1 MRISPGKAIIVL
13 VGLLVLGPLAWRV
26 RNWLA
31 VDRCLDRGGRW
42 NVQRQ
47 ECEHSPEVAPCDPM
61 VRVEPKVSVMF
72 GNEWGSGSLAL
83 VVCRGTPAE
92 SADVSP
98 LMTWLA
104 DEARAGR
111 MRTCWLKEGK
121 VSPEE
126 MAIAT
131 RHLPG
136 LRDWCFL
143 VVSDI

>member
-1 MRISPGKAIIVL
+1 MLA
-13 VGLLVLGPLAWRV
+13 GLLVLGALAWWV

-31 VDRCLDRGGRW
+31 ADRCLDRGGRW
-42 NVQRQ
+42 NSQRQ

-72 GNEWGSGSLAL
+72 RTEWGSGSLAL
-83 VVCRGTPAE
+83 AVCRGTPAE
-92 SADVSP
+92 SADLSP

-104 DEARAGR
+104 EEARAGH
-111 MRTCWLKEGK
+111 MRTCRSKEEK
-121 VSPEE
+121 VSPEA
-126 MAIAT
+126 MATAT

-143 VVSDI
+143 VESDI